1 MGLLENFERRLE
13 RFVNGAFSKAFKSQ
27 IQPVEISAAIK
38 AKMDAGAAVVDR
50 ERILAPNQY
59 TVKLSQADYSR
70 LRPMGEHLIEEVKKQ
85 LLSHAKKQRYQFGG
99 EIVIQVEA
107 LASLALGQIQ
117 VSASS
122 TASQVE
128 SVSWTPAIDFGG
140 TRYLL
145 DKSRTTVGRDA
156 SADIQV
162 SDSGLSR
169 VHFAINWDGSTAT
182 LEDLGSTNG
191 TKFAGRS
198 ISSQVLAA
206 DSSFEAG
213 RTVFVFRVVAKNGNP
228 A

>member
-1 MGLLENFERRLE
+1 
-13 RFVNGAFSKAFKSQ
+13 
-27 IQPVEISAAIK
+27 
-38 AKMDAGAAVVDR
+38 
-50 ERILAPNQY
+50 
-59 TVKLSQADYSR
+59 
-70 LRPMGEHLIEEVKKQ
+70 
-85 LLSHAKKQRYQFGG
+85 
-99 EIVIQVEA
+99 
-107 LASLALGQIQ
+107 
-117 VSASS
+117 
-122 TASQVE
+122 VE